1 MRVINR
7 PLALIL
13 AAALI
18 AVSVIVIADV
28 IAFAVHVSPIVAHWP
43 AWYGWAGRTH
53 WNALVIKVWSVVLI
67 IVGTIVLAFELKPRR
82 VTRLKLRSDE
92 KATDAA
98 MTRKGLAGTLRAA
111 ALDIDGIT
119 GAAVTIRRRRARVA
133 ATSAARG
140 RGAAGALQ
148 EPVVASVR
156 RNLEDLKMLH
166 PPRLTVRVV
175 PRSR

>member
-13 AAALI
+13 AAALVT
-18 AVSVIVIADV
+18 AGVIVIVEV
-28 IAFAVHVSPIVAHWP
+28 IAFALHAGPVVHWA
-43 AWYGWAGRTH
+43 AWYSWADKTR
-53 WNALVIKVWSVVLI
+53 WNALVIKVWSVILI
-67 IVGTIVLAFELKPRR
+67 IVGAILLGFELKPSR

-98 MTRKGLAGTLRAA
+98 MTRKGLAGALRAA
-111 ALDIDGIT
+111 AVDIDGISS
-119 GAAVTIRRRRARVA
+119 AAVRVRRRRARVA

-140 RGAAGALQ
+140 REAAGALQ

-156 RNLEDLKMLH
+156 QHLEDLEMLH